1 MAHQNGLS
9 EWTAQ
14 VSTNLPHLS
23 KPQALGLALWSYGIV
38 MMRSCG
44 RTTIAT
50 FFALLLGQKAA
61 TLNQRLREWCY
72 EAEAKAGVKS
82 GAKKRQQLDVTS
94 CFAPLLAWLV
104 RLWQGRSLALAI
116 DATTLDSRLSVLV
129 VSVVSHSCAIPVA
142 WTVLPQQRKGK
153 WRSHWLRLLRLLR
166 PAIPEEWTV
175 LVLADR
181 GLYAGWLFRRIKR
194 LGWHPYLRARSD
206 WQFRPDGKRNYYR
219 LSSLV
224 PDVGRHWAGTGTLFR
239 TPSKQLRCTLLAY
252 WGEGCE
258 QPWCVLTDLPAEAAE
273 VACYGL
279 RSWCEQG
286 FKVFKRGAWQWNSSR
301 MSEPGR
307 VERLW
312 LALAVATL
320 WMVSV
325 GGALEEELES
335 VGLPELSELLLPAGK
350 GRRRMRLLRLA
361 LIWLMV
367 CLLRGVRFPMP
378 ARLVPEPWPRRPQ
391 WPQLP
396 PLLEAE

>member
-1 MAHQNGLS
+1 
-9 EWTAQ
+9 
-14 VSTNLPHLS
+14 
-23 KPQALGLALWSYGIV
+23 
-38 MMRSCG
+38 
-44 RTTIAT
+44 
-50 FFALLLGQKAA
+50 
-61 TLNQRLREWCY
+61 
-72 EAEAKAGVKS
+72 
-82 GAKKRQQLDVTS
+82 
-94 CFAPLLAWLV
+94 
-104 RLWQGRSLALAI
+104 
-116 DATTLDSRLSVLV
+116 
-129 VSVVSHSCAIPVA
+129 
-142 WTVLPQQRKGK
+142 
-153 WRSHWLRLLRLLR
+153 
-166 PAIPEEWTV
+166 
-175 LVLADR
+175 
-181 GLYAGWLFRRIKR
+181 
-194 LGWHPYLRARSD
+194 
-206 WQFRPDGKRNYYR
+206 
-219 LSSLV
+219 
-224 PDVGRHWAGTGTLFR
+224 
-239 TPSKQLRCTLLAY
+239 LRCTLLAY

-325 GGALEEELES
+325 GGALEDELES